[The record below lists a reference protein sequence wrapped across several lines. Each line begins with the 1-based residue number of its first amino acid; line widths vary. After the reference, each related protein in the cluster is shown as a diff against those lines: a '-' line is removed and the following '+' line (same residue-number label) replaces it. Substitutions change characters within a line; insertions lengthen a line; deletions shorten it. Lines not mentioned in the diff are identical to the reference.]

1 MAVRLRVF
9 GRVQGV
15 GYRAW
20 LTSIAEASGLDGW
33 VRNLAD
39 GSVEALL
46 HGDREA
52 VQIVVERCYRGPAFA
67 RVERIEQMQD
77 GSIPARGFVQR
88 PTA

>member
-20 LTSIAEASGLDGW
+20 LTSIAEESGLDGW

-46 HGDREA
+46 HGDR
-52 VQIVVERCYRGPAFA
+52 VSMQMVVERCWRGPTFA
-67 RVERIEQMQD
+67 RVERIEQVQD
-77 GSIPARGFVQR
+77 EAIPAQGFVQR
-88 PTA
+88 PTV

>member
-20 LTSIAEASGLDGW
+20 LTSIAEESGVDGW

-52 VQIVVERCYRGPAFA
+52 VRMVVERCYRGPTLA
-67 RVERIEQMQD
+67 RVERMEQVQD
-77 GSIPARGFVQR
+77 GSIPAHGFVQR
-88 PTA
+88 PTV